1 MASFYDLQFSSWMG
15 ENSYWRMNAVH
26 NFPNGY
32 GVSVVFGPG
41 SYGADEG
48 KFELAV
54 LKNGFLCYDSGI
66 TDDVIGYL
74 EVDQVS
80 DVMNK
85 VEQLEPTDE
94 TKEQTRAATEK
105 RRAEL
110 SDSLKKLSR
119 SLK

>member
-15 ENSYWRMNAVH
+15 ENSYWRMNAVY

-74 EVDQVS
+74 EIDQVS

>member
-15 ENSYWRMNAVH
+15 ENSYWRMNAVY